1 MSFLF
6 DDNDEGKTHLL
17 AFSGGPDSVYL
28 LLALKKAYPDDLNQ
42 HVQLAYVN
50 YHDSEHVDEE
60 ERIVR
65 HYADQYGLALHRLD
79 VRHEEKDGNF
89 EDWARKIRYAFF
101 KDILKKERLTDVLT
115 AHHKDDAIE
124 TYLLQK
130 ERKNLPSYYGIKEE
144 SFLDG
149 IVVRRPLLNVDKKTI
164 YAFLDREKALYYED
178 ITNHDDHTRRN
189 LLRGKLSI
197 EEKEKLQKE
206 MTEKNAS
213 LSRLYLRFSF
223 LPKEIPFL
231 FYDSLEEDEKR
242 RLLFFLLDKEDP
254 SLSSERREGLG
265 KEMYEFLKRQA
276 NGVLSLSEKVLYR
289 SKDVFFIGK
298 EIPSLSY
305 EEQID
310 GPTTFSLPFLQIM
323 IDDPDI
329 FNHLSFPFTIRNARR
344 GDRIGTN
351 LVSKDVETFLK
362 KQGVPFYLRKIYPV
376 FVKDGKIVCV
386 PFYKDIEEEIIPIKF
401 IFD

>member
-6 DDNDEGKTHLL
+6 GDNDKGKTHLL

-28 LLALKKAYPDDLNQ
+28 LLALKKAYPDDLSH

-65 HYADQYGLALHRLD
+65 HYADQFGLILHRLD

-101 KDILKKERLTDVLT
+101 KDILKRERLTDILT

-130 ERKNLPSYYGIKEE
+130 ERKNLPSYYGLKEE

-189 LLRGKLSI
+189 LLRGKLST
-197 EEKEKLQKE
+197 EER
-206 MTEKNAS
+206 
-213 LSRLYLRFSF
+213 RLYS
-223 LPKEIPFL
+223 
-231 FYDSLEEDEKR
+231 
-242 RLLFFLLDKEDP
+242 
-254 SLSSERREGLG
+254 
-265 KEMYEFLKRQA
+265 
-276 NGVLSLSEKVLYR
+276 
-289 SKDVFFIGK
+289 
-298 EIPSLSY
+298 
-305 EEQID
+305 
-310 GPTTFSLPFLQIM
+310 
-323 IDDPDI
+323 
-329 FNHLSFPFTIRNARR
+329 
-344 GDRIGTN
+344 
-351 LVSKDVETFLK
+351 
-362 KQGVPFYLRKIYPV
+362 
-376 FVKDGKIVCV
+376 C
-386 PFYKDIEEEIIPIKF
+386 
-401 IFD
+401 